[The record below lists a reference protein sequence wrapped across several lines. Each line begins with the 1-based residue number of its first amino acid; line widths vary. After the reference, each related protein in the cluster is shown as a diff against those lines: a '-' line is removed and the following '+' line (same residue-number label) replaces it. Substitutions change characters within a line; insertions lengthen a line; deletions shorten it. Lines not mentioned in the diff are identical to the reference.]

1 MNATISGFLISI
13 VCCFRLNESMWSY
26 SSFWKLLLQEILL
39 LLGCDS
45 CLIET
50 SKYMKVLYTL
60 RLQQFWRSN
69 HQFDILSN
77 KILKIQATSPS
88 LHTPWKLSTPP
99 LLHHVG
105 SGLLYPKQWGV
116 SEVVSTFLAIFLY
129 SSHKSRLD
137 QKYLQTSVQLN
148 LVHLFQTTL
157 QALK

>member
-1 MNATISGFLISI
+1 MLFQIEWKHVILFIVLETTASGDML
-13 VCCFRLNESMWSY
+13 V
-26 SSFWKLLLQEILL
+26 LL

-45 CLIET
+45 CLIEA